1 MVLDS
6 LNTENF
12 NLMGGYKVQHNTKT
26 TDRDTKGTG
35 KYKSNKSN
43 KSNKSRKGLHKKGG
57 SLVADVSVPASFLLL
72 NQFFKNKKN
81 SKKKTKKFKK
91 LKRNNKFRK
100 SKKIANKN

>member
-12 NLMGGYKVQHNTKT
+12 NLMGGYKA
-26 TDRDTKGTG
+26 TKGRG
-35 KYKSNKSN
+35 KYKSN

>member
-12 NLMGGYKVQHNTKT
+12 NLMGGYKTNKT
-26 TDRDTKGTG
+26 TGRG
-35 KYKSNKSN
+35 KY

>member
-12 NLMGGYKVQHNTKT
+12 NLMGGYKA
-26 TDRDTKGTG
+26 TKGRG

-81 SKKKTKKFKK
+81 SKKK
-91 LKRNNKFRK
+91 N
-100 SKKIANKN
+100 KKI